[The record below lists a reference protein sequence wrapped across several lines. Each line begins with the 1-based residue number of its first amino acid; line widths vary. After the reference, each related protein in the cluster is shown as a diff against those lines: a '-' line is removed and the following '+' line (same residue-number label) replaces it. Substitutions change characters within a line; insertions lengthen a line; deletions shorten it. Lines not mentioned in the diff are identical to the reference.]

1 MLSHLKISQ
10 KKQSVDLPLPPGLG
24 IGSKAFERKRSVDI
38 LPESICPNQMSRRRK
53 SVDVFWP
60 LEPGP
65 AAKSFQEQRAEADVM
80 PPQATE
86 SQEFGNTNSVEIF
99 YTPDFGSPNIKGQ
112 RKKSVEIFLKAD
124 AGRPTDVRI
133 KTQLFFLN
141 QNIITQYSSS
151 WLRNKQTYYVMYVHL
166 FAPADVYVCTQSAIM
181 IRSRKLTIHR
191 SKKEC

>member
-65 AAKSFQEQRAEADVM
+65 AAKSIQEQRTEADVM

-133 KTQLFFLN
+133 RTQLFFLI
-141 QNIITQYSSS
+141 QNIITQYSRSLGTDILLCPS
-151 WLRNKQTYYVMYVHL
+151 
-166 FAPADVYVCTQSAIM
+166 FPSDVYVCTQSAIM